1 MKWQGHFPVFLFVLY
16 SFALELVQSQLHLD
30 GRAGLQVGVLL
41 QGNRIS
47 YGNLA
52 VDKFHRL
59 QVSIGSSTVVNN
71 YRECALSCVN
81 NVQCLSFNVASSPR
95 TDKKFRCELL
105 NEDKYSASPGQLVI
119 SQEYHHYNIKVY
131 SHKFTM
137 ILTLSEKNH
146 SVQNLQLGEC
156 PVYFEGMKH

>member
-1 MKWQGHFPVFLFVLY
+1 MICVVNQLVVTKFCKYYTHKHGNTSNHWNGKTLCYVYEMARTFSCFSFCIVLI
-16 SFALELVQSQLHLD
+16 SLELVQSQLHLD
-30 GRAGLQVGVLL
+30 GRAGLQVGVLV

-47 YGNLA
+47 YENLA

-81 NVQCLSFNVASSPR
+81 NTQCLSFNVASSPR

-105 NEDKYSASPGQLVI
+105 FMSKLS
-119 SQEYHHYNIKVY
+119 
-131 SHKFTM
+131 
-137 ILTLSEKNH
+137 TL
-146 SVQNLQLGEC
+146 LG
-156 PVYFEGMKH
+156 